1 MLYSGY
7 LLSVSKDTTLQFWN
21 FNNLT
26 KVVSRAGYGQT
37 IPCVKEVK
45 PNVIAF
51 GDSSN
56 SNTHTIYFWDVSNV
70 LVGAYVLAQVTYTA
84 GSSQTCT
91 DMKMYGTN
99 NLVVANN
106 NQQTVETWTVD
117 SYTHSTLNV
126 GPSES
131 GNSVLCIEPLSK
143 HFSYKIYF

>member
-21 FNNLT
+21 LNNLT
-26 KVVSRAGYGQT
+26 RVSYRAGSGQT

-51 GDSSN
+51 GDAFISAT
-56 SNTHTIYFWDVSNV
+56 NTHTIYFWDISNFV
-70 LVGAYVLAQVTYTA
+70 VGPTVLAQVTYTA

-91 DMKMYGTN
+91 DMKLYGDN

-117 SYTHSTLNV
+117 LYTHSTLNV
-126 GPSES
+126 GPSGS
-131 GNSVLCIEPLSK
+131 GNSVLCIEPLSI
-143 HFSYKIYF
+143 HSSF